1 MKGKTLIIPLPAVML
16 MMVLP
21 FLGCLS
27 EANHST
33 ASIRKLAPLPSPVV
47 YDLRG
52 TSSIVFPLTGKI
64 YPTWAYFATINIG
77 EPAKLFSLVVDTAS
91 YVTWVKCVGSCKNCS
106 RGPRPLYRPPNGSI
120 VSCEDPLCAAVQGEE
135 RNCSNPNDRCEY
147 VLNYADGSSTHG
159 YLVKDNFH
167 LPLINGS
174 VIVSPLIFGCGYKQ
188 IGHFPRDGIIG
199 LSMNPASLLSQIHG
213 KSRIKRLIGHC
224 FSRKGGGILFFG
236 DDLVPVSGI
245 SWTPIID
252 NYKM

>member
-135 RNCSNPNDRCEY
+135 RNCSNPNDRCE
-147 VLNYADGSSTHG
+147 
-159 YLVKDNFH
+159 
-167 LPLINGS
+167 
-174 VIVSPLIFGCGYKQ
+174 CGYKQ